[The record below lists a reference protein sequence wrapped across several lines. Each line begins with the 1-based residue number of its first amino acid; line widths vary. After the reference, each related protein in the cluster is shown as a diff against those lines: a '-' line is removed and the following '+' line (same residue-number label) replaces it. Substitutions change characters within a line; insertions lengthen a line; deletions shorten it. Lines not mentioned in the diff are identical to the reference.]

1 MKKFL
6 LAALILAGGISSSFA
21 QDNAKIILKPYGFIR
36 NYVCFDTRENYASGG
51 DQFNQIPIDKDI
63 DPISGDDLNEISSLK
78 MLASTTRLGLNI
90 NGSEIF
96 GAKSSAKIE
105 ADFNVYSGTIMMMR
119 FRRAYVKLDWENSN
133 LECGQ
138 DWHPMSGDLMPEV
151 ISLAVGSPFNPF
163 SRTPQIRY
171 NYLLGSNITLT
182 GDLLYQYQYC
192 SVGPYSKV
200 PFYKNSV
207 EFSENSM
214 IPEIY
219 TAVKYDNNKG
229 FMISAAANFLS
240 LIPQSTAT
248 DTITGGTKK
257 VSNRV
262 NSLSPLVFMSYKKG
276 LFSLR
281 AKTMIASNTAH
292 LLMYSGYGVTKQNED
307 GSCEYASLKSSSS
320 WVTAAYGKKIK
331 TAMMIG
337 YMKNLGAKD
346 DLLET
351 YTRQN
356 ISNIDNM
363 YRISPSVSYNV
374 SNLTL
379 ALEYERTTVAYGTM
393 QSNGDVEN
401 THDVSNNRICMMIK
415 YLF

>member
-6 LAALILAGGISSSFA
+6 LAALIMAGGIFSSFA
-21 QDNAKIILKPYGFIR
+21 QKNAKIVLKPYGFIR

-51 DQFNQIPIDKDI
+51 DQFNQIPMDQKIDIASGTDI
-63 DPISGDDLNEISSLK
+63 NEIASLK

-90 NGSEIF
+90 NGPEIF
-96 GAKSSAKIE
+96 GAKSTAKIE
-105 ADFNVYSGTIMMMR
+105 ADYNVYSGTTMMMR
-119 FRRAYVKLDWENSN
+119 FRRAYVKLNWENSN

-171 NYLLGSNITLT
+171 NHQLGNNITLT
-182 GDLLYQYQYC
+182 GDLLYQYQYS
-192 SVGPYSKV
+192 SVGPIGS
-200 PFYKNSV
+200 SV
-207 EFSENSM
+207 DYSENSM

-219 TAVKYDNNKG
+219 AAIKYDNKKG
-229 FMISAAANFLS
+229 FMISAAADFLS
-240 LIPQSTAT
+240 LKPLSVVENY
-248 DTITGGTKK
+248 GK
-257 VSNRV
+257 VSDHV

-292 LLMYSGYGVTKQNED
+292 LLMYSGYGITKENND
-307 GSCEYASLKSSSS
+307 GSNEYSPLKSSSS
-320 WVTAAYGKKIK
+320 WITAAYGKKIK
-331 TAMMIG
+331 GALMVG
-337 YMKNLGAKD
+337 YMKNFGADD
-346 DLLET
+346 DLIEI
-351 YTRQN
+351 YTRKS
-356 ISNIDNM
+356 IKNIDNM

-374 SNLTL
+374 ENLTL
-379 ALEYERTTVAYGTM
+379 GIEYERTTVAYGTL
-393 QSNGDVEN
+393 QSDGDVEN
-401 THDVSNNRICMMIK
+401 THNISNNRICMMIK

>member
-6 LAALILAGGISSSFA
+6 LAVLILAGSLSSFA
-21 QDNAKIILKPYGFIR
+21 QDNTKIVLKPYGFIR

-51 DQFNQIPIDKDI
+51 DQFNQIPMDKKIDLATGEDM
-63 DPISGDDLNEISSLK
+63 NEIASLK

-90 NGSEIF
+90 SGSEIF

-105 ADFNVYSGTIMMMR
+105 ADYNVYSGTTMMMR

-133 LECGQ
+133 LEIGQ

-171 NYLLGSNITLT
+171 NYKMGSNITLT
-182 GDLLYQYQYC
+182 GDLLYQYQYS
-192 SVGPYSKV
+192 SVGPKGS
-200 PFYKNSV
+200 SV
-207 EFSENSM
+207 DYSENSM

-219 TAVKYDNNKG
+219 AAVKYDSNKG

-240 LIPQSTAT
+240 LKPLSVVE
-248 DTITGGTKK
+248 GYGK
-257 VSNRV
+257 VSDRV

-292 LLMYSGYGVTKQNED
+292 LLMYSGYGVTKHNNN
-307 GSCEYASLKSSSS
+307 GSSEYSPLKSSSS
-320 WVTAAYGKKIK
+320 WITAAYGKKIK
-331 TAMMIG
+331 GAMMIG
-337 YMKNLGAKD
+337 YMKNLGSDD
-346 DLLET
+346 DLLEA
-351 YTRQN
+351 YTRKSIN
-356 ISNIDNM
+356 NIDNM

-374 SNLTL
+374 ANLTF

-393 QSNGDVEN
+393 QSDGDVEN

-415 YLF
+415 YMF